1 MDTRRSRVRRAGVGT
16 LLVLL
21 AGLAAGS
28 ALAVAAPSGVAVHGW
43 SAAGASRF
51 WTAARMRRAVPVEVA
66 GPGAASGAAGRA
78 GTGAGAA
85 AGIGSGAAS
94 RAATEAG
101 ASRDEANDPT
111 FPSSTTV
118 PHPRAP
124 HSDFAEVPD
133 PTDSISRVN
142 GAIFFE
148 FDGELARCSGTS
160 VNAPNLSVVFTAGHC
175 VHDLPGPHSDWYRGR
190 WTFVP
195 AYRFGQRPFGV
206 FPAVWLDSTKPWV
219 REGNENFDVGAAVV
233 GRNEK
238 GQRLAA
244 AVGADKIA
252 FNLPPSQLFD
262 VHGYPVGRPFD
273 GETQRLCSGAP
284 YLGHD
289 PESILTPG
297 PLTLAIPC
305 QVTGGASGG
314 GWTIHGNVLN
324 GVTDYGYPEDPQTDF
339 GAYFGPEV
347 ARLYQRVTS
356 R

>member
-1 MDTRRSRVRRAGVGT
+1 MDTRRSGVRRAGLGA
-16 LLVLL
+16 LLCLL
-21 AGLAAGS
+21 AGLMIGS
-28 ALAVAAPSGVAVHGW
+28 AQPGLAAAQPSGVAVRGW

-51 WTAARMRRAVPVEVA
+51 WTPERMRRAVPVEVA
-66 GPGAASGAAGRA
+66 GPGARSGAKLLDAPA
-78 GTGAGAA
+78 T
-85 AGIGSGAAS
+85 AS
-94 RAATEAG
+94 ATEPPPAVIVPQ
-101 ASRDEANDPT
+101 PT
-111 FPSSTTV
+111 
-118 PHPRAP
+118 AP
-124 HSDFAEVPD
+124 HSDFADVPD
-133 PTDSISRVN
+133 PADPVSRVN

-148 FDGELARCSGTS
+148 FEGGLARCSGTS

-175 VHDLPGPHSDWYRGR
+175 VHDLPHKGSDWYRGR

-206 FPAVWLDSTKPWV
+206 FPAVWLDSTGPWV

-252 FNLPPSQLFD
+252 FNLPPDQDFD
-262 VHGYPVGRPFD
+262 VHGYPVGPPFD

-284 YLGHD
+284 FLGHD
-289 PESILTPG
+289 PESILSPG

-324 GVTDYGYPEDPQTDF
+324 GVTDYGYPEDPETDF

-347 ARLYQRVTS
+347 ARLYHRMAS

>member
-1 MDTRRSRVRRAGVGT
+1 M
-16 LLVLL
+16 LCLL
-21 AGLAAGS
+21 AGLLVGAAQPAFAG
-28 ALAVAAPSGVAVHGW
+28 AQPSGVPVRGW

-51 WTAARMRRAVPVEVA
+51 WTPQRMRRALPVEVA
-66 GPGAASGAAGRA
+66 GPGAQSGPKLLGPTRP
-78 GTGAGAA
+78 GGSSRGAA
-85 AGIGSGAAS
+85 APATPAS
-94 RAATEAG
+94 ASEAEPPP
-101 ASRDEANDPT
+101 AVVTPKPT
-111 FPSSTTV
+111 
-118 PHPRAP
+118 AP
-124 HSDFAEVPD
+124 HSDFVEVPD
-133 PTDSISRVN
+133 PADPVSRVN
-142 GAIFFE
+142 GVIFFE
-148 FDGELARCSGTS
+148 VEGELARCSGTS

-175 VHDLPGPHSDWYRGR
+175 VHDLPHEGSDWYRGR

-195 AYRFGQRPFGV
+195 GYRFGQRPFGV
-206 FPAVWLDSTKPWV
+206 FPAVWLDSTGPWV

-244 AVGADKIA
+244 AVGADRIA
-252 FNLPPSQLFD
+252 FNLPPSQDFE

-289 PESILTPG
+289 PESILAPG
-297 PLTLAIPC
+297 PLSLAIPC

-314 GWTIHGNVLN
+314 GWTIHGDVLN
-324 GVTDYGYPEDPQTDF
+324 GVTDYGYPEDPETDF

-347 ARLYQRVTS
+347 ARLYHRVAS